1 LLYHISIILNF
12 STLQTKIAFL
22 ESEILKQKIESDEKY
37 NIGVAEARELEKE
50 KQHGTVEELKLR

>member
-1 LLYHISIILNF
+1 V
-12 STLQTKIAFL
+12 QTKIAFL